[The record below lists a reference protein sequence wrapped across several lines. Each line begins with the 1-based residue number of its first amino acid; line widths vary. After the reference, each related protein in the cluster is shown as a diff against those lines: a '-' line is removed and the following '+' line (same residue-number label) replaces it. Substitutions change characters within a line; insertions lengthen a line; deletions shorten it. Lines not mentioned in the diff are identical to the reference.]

1 MFSYFEKTER
11 DRAFFEEKIAPRL
24 PQTIF
29 DMHLH
34 LTRPCD
40 TVNVPQE
47 LIDGDWAMQCGF
59 QMTEAD
65 LKTYA
70 ATLWSGRKVLVNA
83 FPMPLR
89 GVDLMSANRH
99 LADLLEK
106 QDPNAQLV
114 IRTAEVAIAPSFD
127 PDECE
132 ELMLRG
138 GFLGYKPYP
147 DLVSGQKGADIRI
160 PDFLPDAFM
169 KSLDHHR
176 RAVTIH
182 LPRAERIASPLNI
195 RELLELRQKFPD
207 AKIIIAHY
215 GRSYNIEVIEKA
227 YAAMGRD
234 MEGFYFDNAAVLN
247 PQVHRFMLEH
257 LPQHQIFYGSDMPL
271 LLWHGKRTWE
281 NGTYRNHAREP
292 FPWNASAT
300 DSAEEKETYTFFLYE
315 QMNHLLD
322 TVYDL
327 GGRPLAEQVFLT
339 NAERFVRETLGNR

>member
-1 MFSYFEKTER
+1 MFPYFQKTDR
-11 DRAFFEEKIAPRL
+11 DRAFFEEHIDPRL
-24 PQTIF
+24 PKTIF

-34 LTRPCD
+34 LTRPSDC
-40 TVNVPQE
+40 TGIPQE
-47 LIDGDWAMQCGF
+47 AVEKDWAMQSGIS
-59 QMTEAD
+59 MDKDD
-65 LKTYA
+65 LRGYTQ
-70 ATLWSGRKVLVNA
+70 TLWGKRRFLANA
-83 FPMPLR
+83 FPMPIR

-99 LADLLEK
+99 LADLLREN
-106 QDPNAQLV
+106 DPDDDLV
-114 IRTAEVAIAPSFD
+114 IRTAEVAISPEFD

-132 ELMLRG
+132 EMMLNG

-169 KSLDHHR
+169 RSLDRNR

-195 RELLELRQKFPD
+195 REMLELRQKFPD

-234 MEGFYFDNAAVLN
+234 IEGFYFDNAAVIN
-247 PQVHRFMLEH
+247 PAVHRFMLEH
-257 LPQHQIFYGSDMPL
+257 VPQDRIFYGSDLPL

-281 NGTYRNHAREP
+281 NGTYQNHAREP
-292 FPWNASAT
+292 FPWTANDTAT
-300 DSAEEKETYTFFLYE
+300 AEEKETYTFLHYE
-315 QMNHLLD
+315 QMKNILD
-322 TVYDL
+322 VVYEI
-327 GGRPLAEQVFLT
+327 GGEALAEQVFRK
-339 NAERFVRETLGNR
+339 NAETFVRETLRGA